1 MKKAGI
7 FIILLFLVQALNAQ
21 EYKNNIGIDFMG
33 ANYVHSPKYNLPGN
47 SKNPFISYSIGN
59 VIGLFYEHF
68 LKNPSYSIQSGI
80 YYVKQFSETS
90 GPGGYSIYSVDIP
103 VEFNG
108 DLLGKKL
115 KTRLFLGYTGGLG
128 FHFVGGH
135 SGEGYNQIYT
145 KQEGPSSYEV
155 YPKKHFYIAPYAGI
169 HTGVNFW
176 NMCFSFR
183 LLYDFLIPKFVTFK
197 TIYQNSQRTT
207 VTEYN
212 TNGSYGFTV
221 RFGLS
226 YKF

>member
-1 MKKAGI
+1 MKKTRI
-7 FIILLFLVQALNAQ
+7 FILLLLVMGTLSAQ
-21 EYKNNIGIDFMG
+21 NYRNNIGIDFTG
-33 ANYVHSPKYNLPGN
+33 ADYVYSPKYNLPGN
-47 SKNPFISYSIGN
+47 SKNLFISNSYGH
-59 VIGLFYEHF
+59 VAGLFYERF

-80 YYVKQFSETS
+80 YYVKQFTETS
-90 GPGGYSIYSVDIP
+90 GPGGVIYSVDIP

-108 DLLGKKL
+108 DLLGKEM

-135 SGEGYNQIYT
+135 SGRGASLFYT
-145 KQEGPSSYEV
+145 RQEGPSSYEV
-155 YPKKHFYIAPYAGI
+155 YPKKHFFIAPYAGI

-183 LLYDFLIPKFVTFK
+183 LFYDFLIPKFVTFK
-197 TIYQNSQRTT
+197 TTYQNSQGTT

-212 TNGSYGFTV
+212 TNGSYGFSF